1 MAVYLVLAAIT
12 IALGF
17 FVDSKVEKYDKSFF
31 EDPNRSRGRAFN
43 KLIYV
48 MIFHQNCGRR
58 RLLELHFDL

>member
-31 EDPNRSRGRAFN
+31 
-43 KLIYV
+43 
-48 MIFHQNCGRR
+48 
-58 RLLELHFDL
+58 